1 MTRAPPVAQ
10 GGMEANIGA
19 KKIDTKNRRPVT
31 TAVMPVFPPS
41 TSLLEQRQILPMM
54 LLTCNASRRLDE
66 SRDRTGA
73 NKSAHG
79 DRERINTVGDSRVF
93 EIKGMRV
100 SESSEFG
107 HRVQGTS
114 GICQVSLN

>member
-1 MTRAPPVAQ
+1 MTRALPVAQ

-19 KKIDTKNRRPVT
+19 KKMDTKNSRPVT

-41 TSLLEQRQILPMM
+41 AGVFEQRLIPQMRLR
-54 LLTCNASRRLDE
+54 TCNACRRLDE

-79 DRERINTVGDSRVF
+79 N
-93 EIKGMRV
+93 
-100 SESSEFG
+100 
-107 HRVQGTS
+107 
-114 GICQVSLN
+114 